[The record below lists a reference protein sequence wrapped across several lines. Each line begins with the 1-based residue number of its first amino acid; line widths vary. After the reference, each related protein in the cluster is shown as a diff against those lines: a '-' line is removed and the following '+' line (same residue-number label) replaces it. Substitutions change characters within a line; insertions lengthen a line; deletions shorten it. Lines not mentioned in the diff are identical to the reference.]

1 MKLLIAGAGIGGL
14 TTALCL
20 SQAGHSV
27 SVFERANEFLEI
39 GAGLQCG
46 ANAMHVLAS
55 LGLSD
60 ALHKLAVTPQRVDF
74 RDFKTGANLHSMTL
88 GDSYYA
94 KYGAPYL
101 HLHRAD
107 LHSVL
112 LRALSSEASVVL
124 HLNAQ
129 VQSYSEADDSVTLS
143 LQDGRSFSGDCL
155 IAADGVHSVIRNQ
168 LLGESR
174 PKFTRNVAWRGVIP
188 VSRLPKNWMDIVVSN
203 FVGPKKHMVLYYLRD
218 KQLANF
224 VGVVEHEHW
233 HEDSW
238 VSQAPW
244 SELKQDFSG
253 WHDSVQSI
261 INVMDKDQCYRWGLF
276 NHAPFNNWSSQRVT
290 LLGDAAHS
298 TLPFMAS
305 GAAMAIEDARILQR
319 SLDQEVSVE
328 QGLQCYQRNRKT
340 RTARIQKDSSQA
352 GSLYHFE
359 SSLMRKAAF
368 TALKV
373 ISSKK
378 ESFLPSYN
386 ANTVD
391 LI

>member
-1 MKLLIAGAGIGGL
+1 MNVLIAGGGIGGL
-14 TTALCL
+14 TAALCL
-20 SQAGHSV
+20 AQAGHHV

-39 GAGLQCG
+39 GAGVQCG
-46 ANAMHVLAS
+46 ANAMHVLTS

-60 ALHKLAVTPQRVDF
+60 ALQKLSVVPQRINF
-74 RDFKTGANLHSMTL
+74 KDFKTGADLHSMAL
-88 GDSYYA
+88 GDSYTA

-107 LHSVL
+107 LHLVL
-112 LRALSSEASVVL
+112 LRALSFEASVEL
-124 HLNAQ
+124 YLNSE
-129 VQSYSEADDSVTLS
+129 VQAYSETEDSVVLS
-143 LQDGRSFSGDCL
+143 LQDGRRYSGDCL
-155 IAADGVHSVIRNQ
+155 IAADGVHSTIRNQ
-168 LLGESR
+168 LLGETKPTFSG
-174 PKFTRNVAWRGVIP
+174 NVAWRGVVP
-188 VSRLPKNWMDIVVSN
+188 VSQLPNDWMDIVVSN

-224 VGVVEHEHW
+224 VGVVEHDNW
-233 HEDSW
+233 LEDSW

-244 SELKQDFSG
+244 SELKQDFVG

-261 INVMDKDQCYRWGLF
+261 IDAMDHDQCYRWGLF
-276 NHAPFNNWSSQRVT
+276 NHASFSRWSSKRVT

-319 SLDQEVSVE
+319 ALDRESSVA
-328 QGLQCYQRNRKT
+328 QGLQCYQRNRLP
-340 RTARIQKDSSQA
+340 RTARIQKNSSQA

-373 ISSKK
+373 ISAQK